1 MSNVRVRFAPSP
13 TGLLHVGGA
22 RTALFNWLLA
32 RSTGGKFILRVEDT
46 DDERNTPEANAA
58 IFDGLRWL
66 GLDWDEGP
74 EAGGDLGPYR
84 QSERKKIYDSY
95 LSKLEKAGLTYLDD
109 GAVRFRCP
117 KTSRTVHDLICGD
130 TTFSDRADEPDM
142 TIRRPDGS
150 YIFHFVNVV
159 DDIEMQMTHVVRG
172 EDHLSNTPRHLD
184 LYEAFDVDPPQFAH
198 IPLILNLDGSKMSK
212 RDHGSATQYYMN
224 QGFHP
229 GGVANY
235 LALLGW
241 SPKDDQEIIPLD
253 KLVKM
258 FKLENVNRSNAKFDV
273 DRCEW
278 FSSQY
283 IHEMDNTSLR
293 KAVSPYLKA
302 EKIPVSAAKFPNG
315 LLDEL
320 RMRITKFSEAP
331 KWVTFLYTKDYQ
343 CVGEAFEKMKT
354 RDGVKD
360 ILKALATQFEAVK
373 DWNAKTSEAA
383 LEKAADSLELKKGAV
398 MFPCRVALTAQTTGF
413 HLTVVLAHLGKEES
427 IARIQHTLGKL

>member
-13 TGLLHVGGA
+13 TGMLHVGGA
-22 RTALFNWLLA
+22 RTALFNWLFA
-32 RSTGGKFILRVEDT
+32 RSQGGKFILRVEDT

-66 GLDWDEGP
+66 ALEWDEGP

-95 LSKLEKAGLTYLDD
+95 LAKLEKAGLTYLDD

-117 KTSRTVHDLICGD
+117 KTARTVHDLICGD
-130 TTFSDRADEPDM
+130 TTFADRSEEPDM

-159 DDIEMQMTHVVRG
+159 DDIEMQISHVIRG

-184 LYEAFDVDPPQFAH
+184 LYEAFDVDPPKFAH

-212 RDHGSATQYYMN
+212 RDHGSSTHYYMN

-229 GGVANY
+229 EGVTNY
-235 LALLGW
+235 MALLGW
-241 SPKDDQEIIPLD
+241 SPKDDQEVIPLD
-253 KLVKM
+253 KLVKK
-258 FKLENVNRSNAKFDV
+258 FKLENVNHSNGKFDF

-278 FSSQY
+278 FSGQY
-283 IHEMDNTSLR
+283 IHAMDNAPLR
-293 KAVSPYLKA
+293 KAISPYLKA
-302 EKIPVSAAKFPNG
+302 EKIPTSVAKFPND
-315 LLDEL
+315 LLAEL
-320 RMRITKFSEAP
+320 RTRITKFSEAP
-331 KWVTFLYTKDYQ
+331 KWVLFLYTKDYQ

-354 RDGVKD
+354 RDGVKG

-373 DWNAKTSEAA
+373 EWDAASAEQA
-383 LEKAADSLELKKGAV
+383 LEKAATSLELKKGAV

-413 HLTVVLAHLGKEES
+413 HLTVVLSHLGKDES